1 MVQSTNNKSPRL
13 STPLGEAVYPWLH
26 GDGDKKFHD
35 LGIYKADLRVP
46 KKEAAPLQ
54 KKIAK
59 LYEGHVGDKIPTE
72 NFLWTEEVDE
82 AGDLTGNVIFK
93 LRVKNVQ
100 LRDGNTWK
108 RRPKLFDTSAPPK
121 PIDVQPY
128 GGTKMK
134 VSFDVYA
141 YNKPRKGL
149 KLQPVAVQIIELIE
163 GGNQETED
171 FGFEEMESG
180 YKFDGTFEDDSNPFN
195 ETEDETENNNNKG
208 DF

>member
-1 MVQSTNNKSPRL
+1 
-13 STPLGEAVYPWLH
+13 
-26 GDGDKKFHD
+26 
-35 LGIYKADLRVP
+35 
-46 KKEAAPLQ
+46 
-54 KKIAK
+54 
-59 LYEGHVGDKIPTE
+59 
-72 NFLWTEEVDE
+72 
-82 AGDLTGNVIFK
+82 
-93 LRVKNVQ
+93 
-100 LRDGNTWK
+100 
-108 RRPKLFDTSAPPK
+108 
-121 PIDVQPY
+121 
-128 GGTKMK
+128 MK